1 MLDGGPVPVLASR
14 LLDHIPQC
22 ATFLFFLHTHTSVR
36 RKEMADV
43 NTAPAMRFA
52 PSIIVHETC

>member
-1 MLDGGPVPVLASR
+1 MLDGGRCLNWHLAYS
-14 LLDHIPQC
+14 I
-22 ATFLFFLHTHTSVR
+22 TFLTHASVR